1 MPLSLLETF
10 LNFIKCFIK
19 SANIFPMTWD
29 EQVRTGFSFAAYWLR
44 EWREFSEPI
53 TERRKAKPIQSRIT
67 LDNELEIAILV

>member
-1 MPLSLLETF
+1 
-10 LNFIKCFIK
+10 
-19 SANIFPMTWD
+19 MTWD